1 MSTSQ
6 SRVSLR
12 GTPMAIACV
21 TAIAG
26 ALGAM
31 YIMGQDTKEKEG
43 RESTFKHGAAGQ
55 SNMRMNSSDVSAA
68 VSVPRPGKERIHA
81 AGSTEERK

>member
-12 GTPMAIACV
+12 GTPMVCILIQVESRLRQRVTPKAIACV

-43 RESTFKHGAAGQ
+43 RESTF
-55 SNMRMNSSDVSAA
+55 SSSSYLPSSIMMLDQL
-68 VSVPRPGKERIHA
+68 I
-81 AGSTEERK
+81 